1 MKEYM
6 KKLFWI
12 PLTAVLLF
20 LGFAG
25 FFVTSGLAVLGGFL
39 AWFGE
44 RLGLLFDWYHIQLL
58 RLMRYTGERVGL

>member
-1 MKEYM
+1 M

-12 PLTAVLLF
+12 PLTTVLLF

-25 FFVTSGLAVLGGFL
+25 FFITSALAVLGGGL
-39 AWFGE
+39 EWLGE

-58 RLMRYTGERVGL
+58 RLMRYAGERVGL

>member
-1 MKEYM
+1 
-6 KKLFWI
+6 
-12 PLTAVLLF
+12 VLLF